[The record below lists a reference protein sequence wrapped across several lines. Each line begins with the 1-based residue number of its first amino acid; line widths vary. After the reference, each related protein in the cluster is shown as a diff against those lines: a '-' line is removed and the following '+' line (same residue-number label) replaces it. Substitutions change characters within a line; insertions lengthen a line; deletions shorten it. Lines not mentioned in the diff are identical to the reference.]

1 MLLLAVL
8 GNLFVLGDLVLVRDL
23 VKCTVSTVSTVPTNS
38 LGLAGGAISDFISLC
53 TCTCFTISASVRIS
67 NRTVHILMLV
77 AWLVT
82 GRSCGSAFFCYWF
95 NGSLFVML

>member
-8 GNLFVLGDLVLVRDL
+8 GNLFVLGNLVLVRDL
-23 VKCTVSTVSTVPTNS
+23 VKCVISTVSTVPTNS
-38 LGLAGGAISDFISLC
+38 LGLAGGAVFDLISLC

-77 AWLVT
+77 VWLVT
-82 GRSCGSAFFCYWF
+82 GLSCESGFSC
-95 NGSLFVML
+95 S